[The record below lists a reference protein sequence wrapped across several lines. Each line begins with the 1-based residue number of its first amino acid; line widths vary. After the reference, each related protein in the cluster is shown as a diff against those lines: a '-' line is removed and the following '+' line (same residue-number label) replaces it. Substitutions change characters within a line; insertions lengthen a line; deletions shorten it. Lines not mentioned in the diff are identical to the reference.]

1 MVLKRFLIFS
11 TVLMLLIIMVVST
24 PLFMIST
31 FASSD
36 CEKLLALTFDDGP
49 SKYTNTL
56 LDGLA
61 ERGIHATFFMQ
72 GCNAER
78 YPDTVKRAYEEG
90 HQIANHTY
98 NHPALTSLSV
108 DSIQAQISQ
117 TKDILDRAIGYNL
130 NYMVRPPYGSYNATV
145 LEAVD
150 NPCFFWTVDP
160 MDWYYL
166 DETVVYDNILANA
179 DDGSIILV
187 HDLYPTSVS
196 AALKAVDTLMAQG
209 YEFVTVNELFR
220 RRDIVLDK
228 GCIYFS
234 GTGDA
239 TLPSIS
245 DPTIEPVNIEN
256 GKLVCLSEKNGAPIY
271 YTTDGSEPTPDSTL
285 YTEPLY
291 FTEETT
297 IKAISAYDF
306 NGSRSTIT
314 TETISV
320 AQSAAPELSV
330 SKQLLSMSAE
340 EGAVIY
346 YTTDGSEPTS
356 DSIRYTKPFPVTPN
370 TTYRAVVQIPGE
382 TTSEVSELTT
392 PKFPLVFETITTDW
406 FYQSVVVTLFILL
419 RQLHIHIEP

>member
-1 MVLKRFLIFS
+1 MDLKRFLLCSVALI
-11 TVLMLLIIMVVST
+11 LLIAATSV
-24 PLFMIST
+24 PLLNISA
-31 FASSD
+31 FASSN

-49 SKYTNTL
+49 SKYTDTL
-56 LDGLA
+56 LEGLA

-72 GCNAER
+72 GCNAET

-108 DSIQAQISQ
+108 SSIQNQISQ
-117 TKDILDRAIGYNL
+117 TEGILDRAIGYDL

-145 LEAVD
+145 LSAVG
-150 NPCFFWTVDP
+150 NPCFFWTIDP

-187 HDLYPTSVS
+187 HDLYPTSVA
-196 AALKAVDTLMAQG
+196 AALDAVDTLQSQG
-209 YEFVTVNELFR
+209 YEFVTINELFR
-220 RRDIVLDK
+220 RRGITLDE

-234 GTGDA
+234 GIGET

-245 DPTIEPVNIEN
+245 TPIVQPTNVEN
-256 GKLVCLSEKNGAPIY
+256 GKLVSLSEANGAPVY
-271 YTTDGSEPTPDSTL
+271 YTTDGSDPTPNSIR

-297 IKAISAYDF
+297 VKAISAYDF
-306 NGSRSTIT
+306 NGSRSAIT

-320 AQSAAPELSV
+320 PQAAAPELSL
-330 SKQLLSMSAE
+330 SDRLLSMSAK

-346 YTTDGSEPTS
+346 YTTDGSDPTS
-356 DSIRYTKPFPVTPN
+356 GGTMYTTPFPVTSG
-370 TTYRAVVQIPGE
+370 TTYRAVAQVPGE
-382 TTSEVSELTT
+382 STSEVVQLTT
-392 PKFPLVFETITTDW
+392 PKLPSISDTMTMDWCYPSVVIPLV
-406 FYQSVVVTLFILL
+406 LLL
-419 RQLHIHIEP
+419 RHLHIYVEP